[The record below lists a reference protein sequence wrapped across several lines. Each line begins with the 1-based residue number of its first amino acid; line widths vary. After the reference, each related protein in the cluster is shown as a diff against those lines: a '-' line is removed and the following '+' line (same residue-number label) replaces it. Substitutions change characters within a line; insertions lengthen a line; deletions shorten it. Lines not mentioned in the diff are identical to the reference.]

1 MIPTAP
7 QAHELVGL
15 PGAQTAGEAVVMLVV
30 LVAAALLIV
39 VGVGAYMLYLT
50 PNPKDSL

>member
-30 LVAAALLIV
+30 LVAALLIV